1 MPCEL
6 GVHPCVVAVQQ
17 LQQAAV
23 LAQQSGKELGRLGD
37 HGLPQGR
44 RELREL
50 LGIGG
55 RDRTQSPDAQPLA
68 HKLFGQGA
76 GLRVCEHPHHL
87 CLQNL
92 RLGQATG
99 IG

>member
-1 MPCEL
+1 MPGQI
-6 GVHPCVVAVQQ
+6 GVHPSVVAIQQ

-23 LAQQSGKELGRLGD
+23 LPQQSREELSGLSH

-50 LGIGG
+50 LGIGR
-55 RDRTQSPDAQPLA
+55 RDRTQGPDAQPLA

-92 RLGQATG
+92 GLGQAPG